1 MDHFTTPQEHLSSAF
16 DAPLTVDS
24 TTTLR
29 KERGPVTRFN
39 LKNLDLDELS
49 AILAPLGPTSTAV
62 LKLFACVFSHQAK
75 DMAEVAQA
83 RQVTAPV
90 RDFVQANATLPS
102 LRIIERRRADDGF
115 VKYLFESPQ
124 GGRFEAVRI
133 PLFDT
138 KYIVCISSQV
148 GCALACDFCMTG
160 KLGFERNLETWE
172 IVDQVLQIRAE
183 ADRPVRG
190 VVFMGMGEPLLN
202 YVNATRAAR
211 IMCHPAGL
219 AIAGRNM
226 TFSTAGWVP
235 GIKRYRADNLPY
247 RLAFSVTSAI
257 APKRALVLPIE
268 KTWPLP
274 ELVEQIRLYAEERKE
289 RAMVA
294 YVMISGFN
302 VGLEDALALKTLFE
316 GIPVKIDLIDVTDPT
331 GKYQPPTDDELAS
344 FRTHLQVL
352 NAPIARRYSGGKDIG
367 AACGTLEASQR
378 GGSLLEAPQSPP
390 LEIEAPSF

>member
-1 MDHFTTPQEHLSSAF
+1 MI
-16 DAPLTVDS
+16 
-24 TTTLR
+24 
-29 KERGPVTRFN
+29 N
-39 LKNLDLDELS
+39 LKDHDFEGF
-49 AILAPLGPTSTAV
+49 ATALAPASLTRV
-62 LKLFACVFSHQAK
+62 EHLKLFAAVFSHG
-75 DMAEVAQA
+75 AQQLDDLKRA
-83 RQVTAPV
+83 PQVRATV
-90 RDFVQANATLPS
+90 RDWVISNGELPK
-102 LRIIERRRADDGF
+102 LTVIERRKADDGF
-115 VKYLFESPQ
+115 VKYLFESPL

-138 KYIVCISSQV
+138 KYVVCISSQV

-160 KLGFERNLETWE
+160 KMGFKRNLETWE

-202 YVNATRAAR
+202 YANTTRAAR

-219 AIAGRNM
+219 AISGKSI

-235 GIKRYRADNLPY
+235 GIRKYRADQLPY

-257 APKRALVLPIE
+257 PEKRAQVLPVE

-274 ELVEQIRLYAEERKE
+274 TVVEEIKAYAQETGT

-302 VGLEDALALKTLFE
+302 LGREDAEALRDTFA
-316 GIPVKIDLIDVTDPT
+316 GVPVMIDLIDVTDPT
-331 GKYQPPTDDELAS
+331 GKYQPPTEAELAQ
-344 FRTHLQVL
+344 FRDLLQMVK
-352 NAPIARRYSGGKDIG
+352 APIARRYSGGKDIG

-378 GGSLLEAPQSPP
+378 GGILLSSDSP
-390 LEIEAPSF
+390 